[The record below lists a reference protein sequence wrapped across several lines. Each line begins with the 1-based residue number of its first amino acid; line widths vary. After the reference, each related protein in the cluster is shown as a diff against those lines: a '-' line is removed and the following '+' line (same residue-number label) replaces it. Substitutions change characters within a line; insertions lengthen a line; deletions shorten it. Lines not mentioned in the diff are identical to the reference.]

1 MKIHGLQK
9 MTLLDYPGK
18 VACTVFFGGCNMRCP
33 FCHNAL
39 LVTQVEDGGT
49 ITDTDVLD
57 FLKTRQGLLDGVGI
71 TGGEPLLQPEIIPFA
86 EKIKELGYSVK
97 IDTNG
102 TRPQVLKELVSKKLV
117 DYVAVDIKNRKE
129 KYAKTVDI
137 ENFDIKPVEET
148 VEFLLSGAVDYEFRT
163 TVVKNFHSVE
173 DITAICEWIKGAR
186 RYFLQNFVD
195 SGNLIGK
202 NMQGASPRRYEKNVR
217 SGAKNYSKYLFTRHL
232 GHI

>member
-202 NMQGASPRRYEKNVR
+202 NMQGASPEDMKKMCEAAQKIIPNTSLR
-217 SGAKNYSKYLFTRHL
+217 G
-232 GHI
+232 I

>member
-39 LVTQVEDGGT
+39 LVTQIEDGGA
-49 ITDTDVLD
+49 ITDKQVLD
-57 FLKTRQGLLDGVGI
+57 YLKTRQGLLDGVGI
-71 TGGEPLLQPEIIPFA
+71 TGGEPLLQPEIIPFVQ
-86 EKIKELGYSVK
+86 KIKELGFSVK

-102 TRPQVLKELVSKKLV
+102 TRPQVLKELVDKKLV

-129 KYAKTVDI
+129 KYAQTVDI
-137 ENFDIKPVEET
+137 DNFDITPVDKT

-163 TVVKNFHSVE
+163 TVVKNFHTTE
-173 DITAICEWIKGAR
+173 DIVAICEWIKGAR

-202 NMQGASPRRYEKNVR
+202 NMQGVPPEEMQKMCKAARRIIPNTSLR
-217 SGAKNYSKYLFTRHL
+217 G
-232 GHI
+232 I